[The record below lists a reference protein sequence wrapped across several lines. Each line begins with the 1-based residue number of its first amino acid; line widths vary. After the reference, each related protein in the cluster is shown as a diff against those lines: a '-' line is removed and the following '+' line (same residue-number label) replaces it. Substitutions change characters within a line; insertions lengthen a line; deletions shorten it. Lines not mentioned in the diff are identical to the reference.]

1 MRPLDPNPDVNGQE
15 ASPSALDERPT
26 PNGGTGSTVGTG
38 SALGIG
44 CVIAVV
50 VLVLLAIALRWLT
63 GVW

>member
-1 MRPLDPNPDVNGQE
+1 MKPEEPSPNVKGEEAHRSAPDN
-15 ASPSALDERPT
+15 SPSPISA
-26 PNGGTGSTVGTG
+26 TGSTVGTG
-38 SALGIG
+38 SALGVG

>member
-1 MRPLDPNPDVNGQE
+1 MRPHDPNPDVNGEE
-15 ASPSALDERPT
+15 ARPSELDKRPT
-26 PNGGTGSTVGTG
+26 PNGATGSTVGTG

-50 VLVLLAIALRWLT
+50 VLVLLAVALRWLT

>member
-1 MRPLDPNPDVNGQE
+1 MKPDDSSLDVKGEEARPSEPDN
-15 ASPSALDERPT
+15 SPISATD
-26 PNGGTGSTVGTG
+26 STVGTG